1 MQECYFS
8 GAGNG
13 SLCYELYD
21 KSRLQPDIKVIA
33 NVADEMVNAMG
44 QKVEYWVNTMELSS
58 ADLLYGEQPTS
69 VYYGPKIVK
78 MIINLNESNLSLS
91 KFGFN
96 ADDDITGYMSFYTF
110 VSAMSNDDIYTRL
123 NQDIEPKSGDVFKM
137 TEYGQDRKNGRE
149 GNFFQITQRRDQ
161 DIGDNMNLLG
171 GHYGWQIKA
180 KRLEYSFEPGLPQE
194 KLNVQSNDDSFY
206 GKLVST
212 ISGEISSTDYS
223 YGKSVDEQSKHFII
237 DMTYNNTSIY
247 GTYDLKSTEEI
258 VPARATHILDVVDQ
272 EELINNITEEKIKE
286 LEEQIQQENFIRL
299 GKDVVDG
306 GSF

>member
-212 ISGEISSTDYS
+212 ISGEISSTDNS
-223 YGKSVDEQSKHFII
+223 YGQSADEQSKHFII
-237 DMTYNNTSIY
+237 DMTYNNTSVY

-286 LEEQIQQENFIRL
+286 LEQFIDLENYIRM

>member
-1 MQECYFS
+1 MQECYYS
-8 GAGNG
+8 GANNG

-21 KSRLQPDIKVIA
+21 KNRLQPDIKVFSNI
-33 NVADEMVNAMG
+33 ADEMVNSMG
-44 QKVEYWVNTMELSS
+44 QKIEYWVNSMVLTS
-58 ADLLYGEQPTS
+58 ADVLYGEQPTS
-69 VYYGPKIVK
+69 VFYGPKIVK

-96 ADDDITGYMSFYTF
+96 ADDDITGYMSYYTF
-110 VSAMSNDDIYTRL
+110 VSAMSNDDVYTRL

-137 TEYGQDRKNGRE
+137 VEYGQDRKNGRS

-161 DIGDNMNLLG
+161 DIGDNMNILG

-180 KRLEYSFEPGLPQE
+180 KRLEYSWEPGLPQE
-194 KLNVQSNDDSFY
+194 SLNVQSNDDSFY

-223 YGKSVDEQSKHFII
+223 YGESADERSRHYII
-237 DMTYNNTSIY
+237 DMTFNNTSVY
-247 GTYDLKSTEEI
+247 GTYNLQSTEEV

-272 EELINNITEEKIKE
+272 EELIKSITDEKIKE
-286 LEEQIQQENFIRL
+286 LEDQIEQEKFIRT
-299 GKDVVDG
+299 GKDLVDG
-306 GSF
+306 GTF